1 MAKSTKIK
9 QLKSLQNQLKR
20 VEKSNAR
27 LAENIRHK
35 IATLEKTKSK

>member
-1 MAKSTKIK
+1 MKEVSKYINET
-9 QLKSLQNQLKR
+9 LGT
-20 VEKSNAR
+20 NAR